1 MTKDADDKDRCTVS
15 FADAETGIFTG
26 RVFRG
31 TRRLLALNTPPGCI
45 AVDGR
50 HDPRTSRVD
59 LATGQVVRYE
69 AAPDH
74 EAEARARRRR
84 LKRRI
89 ASLEQRELRP
99 LAVTSIL
106 RARSTLHGHSG
117 RSSSRMPG
125 ACSLSVNRRRVGVMR

>member
-1 MTKDADDKDRCTVS
+1 MTNADGKDRCTVS

-59 LATGQVVRYE
+59 LATGQVVRFE

-99 LAVTSIL
+99 LRELMIDPENAEA
-106 RARSTLHGHSG
+106 RARLEALEAEIAAL
-117 RSSSRMPG
+117 RSDLSNAGNQARSR
-125 ACSLSVNRRRVGVMR
+125 